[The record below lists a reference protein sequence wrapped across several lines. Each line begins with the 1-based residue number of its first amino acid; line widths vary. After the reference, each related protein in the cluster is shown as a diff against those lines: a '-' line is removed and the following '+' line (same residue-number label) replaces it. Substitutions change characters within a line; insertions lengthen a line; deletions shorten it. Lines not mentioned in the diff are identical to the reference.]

1 MDSDDSD
8 SDERK
13 KDDIEG
19 NQAIDSFLATFASS
33 YTAIPTTSNSS
44 NPPEETLDD
53 ILKQMH
59 QDEKNEKRKETQHHF
74 GGDDD
79 DDGEDS
85 REGMRQ
91 NGCEVGGDDSQHTRE
106 HKVLTL
112 PPLDI
117 EQDDV
122 YLRSVG
128 ALPILDAVHDPN
140 HPLPIIKCAEVNNQ
154 IQNDIFAALCF
165 HTVDVVASAP
175 MASGKT
181 FAAVNGICRFL
192 KAQGVNQGPHVVVLV
207 PSDKHAQKLLSVLR
221 EHLLREVPSTTILE
235 ALGSKERKAVFESV
249 LSYKKDHRG
258 ALHDIIVATPG
269 RLIDLLHSKVVKLF
283 PTCRIALIENAEDFG
298 GRNASEFVDHVS
310 SVVGQMRKDRVLV
323 CLGRT
328 NTFGHMLR
336 KMLRP
341 STLFVTPRK
350 SEEDVTFYATQ
361 NDKMGAFLR
370 ILRESKMK
378 YSTHCVFVGST
389 ETAQTLKSKIQQELQ
404 IQSWC
409 VSNDKESTD
418 LCSTFLTF
426 QQHPVLIVTDG
437 VYHPPL
443 SDVAISFS
451 LWKKGGDRA
460 LRGYCCQQ
468 VHHVLV
474 AVEEEHFRAVAKLG
488 KEAISAGRTVPQEVL
503 FCFQKDDEAQ
513 AQEKIELEAKEKYDK
528 LYNSGQID
536 KKGIGFGKVA
546 DPEKEVKEFLKV
558 TTVQVELPQAP
569 KTTQVVNPFGHR
581 LFKQTPSN
589 PSPQAIP
596 SAQPPQQHT
605 QSSSASITT
614 VPPFRPT
621 GPPPRRFLEER
632 SSSSSSSDSSRR
644 SKRSKKDKKHSKHK
658 KRRSSKKRSRS

>member
-298 GRNASEFVDHVS
+298 GRNTTEFVDHVS

-437 VYHPPL
+437 VPL
-443 SDVAISFS
+443 RDVAISFS

-589 PSPQAIP
+589 PSPQTVP
-596 SAQPPQQHT
+596 SAQPPQQHIHT

-614 VPPFRPT
+614 APPSRPT

-632 SSSSSSSDSSRR
+632 SSSSSSS
-644 SKRSKKDKKHSKHK
+644 
-658 KRRSSKKRSRS
+658 

>member
-298 GRNASEFVDHVS
+298 GRNTTEFVDHVS

-460 LRGYCCQQ
+460 LRGFCCQQ

-589 PSPQAIP
+589 PSPQTVP
-596 SAQPPQQHT
+596 SAQPPQQHIHT

-614 VPPFRPT
+614 APPSRPT

-632 SSSSSSSDSSRR
+632 SSSSSSS
-644 SKRSKKDKKHSKHK
+644 
-658 KRRSSKKRSRS
+658 